1 MSQAL
6 ASAELMYFGK
16 LPCRGDFI
24 RSSQHAPLLDTLDR
38 WQSQSMDRLAQDPRW
53 KLIYDAA
60 PAMQFAVL
68 GNKSSVGL
76 AGTWLA
82 SQDASGRRFPFILSA
97 AFDLPDPQGFTSI
110 SPVALHR
117 LWAKLDQTT
126 RLAYGASDLDLIQ
139 SSLTGAVDFD
149 ATRASSRAGL
159 VDFLETHSVASLE
172 QMLAAAG
179 NRMSVRQAILA
190 LGLLLQPVMAQ
201 GPAKLTK
208 ALCLPLVQD
217 RLLRGPV
224 AAFWLSLVS
233 GFFSRHDMEWGI
245 FMVVHEGQ
253 PCMVLSFQGACA
265 SAMNAVMDPAVLRS
279 TCVTVNESDWV
290 ESEVEADYGLRKL
303 SNYLKDPA
311 MSLAQALRTYEEV
324 FLGL

>member
-1 MSQAL
+1 MNPTVTTAD
-6 ASAELMYFGK
+6 LMYFGK

-24 RSSQHAPLLDTLDR
+24 RSTQHAPLLDTLDR

-53 KLIYDAA
+53 KLVYDAA

-68 GNKSSVGL
+68 GNKSTVGL
-76 AGTWLA
+76 AGTWIA
-82 SQDASGRRFPFILSA
+82 SQDASGRRFPFILAA
-97 AFDLPDPQGFTSI
+97 AFDLPDPQGFTAL
-110 SPVALHR
+110 SPVALNR
-117 LWAKLDQTT
+117 LWTQLDQTT
-126 RLAYGASDLDLIQ
+126 RLAYAASDLDPIQ
-139 SSLTGAVDFD
+139 SRLNGALEFD
-149 ATRASSRAGL
+149 ASRSSSRAGL
-159 VDFLETHSVASLE
+159 VDFLETHTVASLE

-179 NRMSVRQAILA
+179 NRLSVRQSVLA

-224 AAFWLSLVS
+224 ASFWLSLVT
-233 GFFSRHDMEWGI
+233 GFFRRHEMEWGI
-245 FMVVHEGQ
+245 FMVVHDGR
-253 PCMVLSFQGACA
+253 PCMVLGFHGACA
-265 SAMNAVMDPAVLRS
+265 ASMNAVMDPAVLRS
-279 TCVTVNESDWV
+279 SCVTVNEADWV
-290 ESEVEADYGLRKL
+290 EAEVEADYGLRKL

-311 MSLAQALRTYEEV
+311 LSLAQALRTYEEV

>member
-1 MSQAL
+1 MNQSVTNAD
-6 ASAELMYFGK
+6 LMYFGK

-24 RSSQHAPLLDTLDR
+24 RSTQHAPLLDTLDR
-38 WQSQSMDRLAQDPRW
+38 WQSQSMDRLALDPRW

-68 GNKSSVGL
+68 GNKSPVGL
-76 AGTWLA
+76 AGTWVA
-82 SQDASGRRFPFILSA
+82 SQDASGRRFPFILAA
-97 AFDLPDPQGFTSI
+97 AFDLPDPQGFTAL
-110 SPVALHR
+110 SPVALNR

-126 RLAYGASDLDLIQ
+126 RQAYAASDLDPIQ
-139 SSLTGAVDFD
+139 GNLSGLLEFD
-149 ATRASSRAGL
+149 ASRSSSRAGL
-159 VDFLETHSVASLE
+159 VDFLETHTVASLE

-224 AAFWLSLVS
+224 ASFWLSLVT
-233 GFFSRHDMEWGI
+233 GFFRRHEMEWGI
-245 FMVVHEGQ
+245 FMVVQDGR
-253 PCMVLSFQGACA
+253 PRMVLSFQGACA
-265 SAMNAVMDPAVLRS
+265 ATMNAVMDPAVLRS
-279 TCVTVNESDWV
+279 SCVTLNESEWV
-290 ESEVEADYGLRKL
+290 EGEVDADYGLRKL

-311 MSLAQALRTYEEV
+311 LSLAQALRTYEEV